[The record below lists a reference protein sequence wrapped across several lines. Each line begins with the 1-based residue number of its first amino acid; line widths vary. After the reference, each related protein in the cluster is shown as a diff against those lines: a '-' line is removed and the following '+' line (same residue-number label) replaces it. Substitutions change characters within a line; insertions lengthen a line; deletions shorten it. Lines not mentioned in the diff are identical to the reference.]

1 VILREIGAF
10 GCTLL
15 AGDLPFTA
23 PGEPFWPNSAFV
35 CASTGGV
42 PIASVEIKQNAK
54 IVSRSI
60 GLLRRL
66 NIIKGSLLQSFR

>member
-1 VILREIGAF
+1 
-10 GCTLL
+10 
-15 AGDLPFTA
+15 
-23 PGEPFWPNSAFV
+23 
-35 CASTGGV
+35 V

-66 NIIKGSLLQSFR
+66 NITNPPLLQVSAGCVFEVNQHLKIAN